1 MRWERLFADLEARM
15 EAEERA
21 AAEGEV
27 TDLVRAERARLA
39 VRDRLQFHLGEVLTW
54 SFVSGG
60 QAMTG
65 RLLDLGADWALVATE
80 RREVLIPLG
89 AVQYISG
96 LTRFTAPEAGVVAR
110 RLGIGVVLRG
120 LSRDRALVR
129 VLLLGDQA
137 VIGTIDRVGADH
149 FDVAMH
155 PDDEPRRE
163 RAVLEV
169 RCVLFPAVMW
179 IAVS

>member
-1 MRWERLFADLEARM
+1 MRWERLFADLEARL

-96 LTRFTAPEAGVVAR
+96 LTRFTAPE
-110 RLGIGVVLRG
+110 
-120 LSRDRALVR
+120 
-129 VLLLGDQA
+129 
-137 VIGTIDRVGADH
+137 
-149 FDVAMH
+149 
-155 PDDEPRRE
+155 
-163 RAVLEV
+163 
-169 RCVLFPAVMW
+169 
-179 IAVS
+179 

>member
-1 MRWERLFADLEARM
+1 
-15 EAEERA
+15 
-21 AAEGEV
+21 
-27 TDLVRAERARLA
+27 
-39 VRDRLQFHLGEVLTW
+39 
-54 SFVSGG
+54 
-60 QAMTG
+60 
-65 RLLDLGADWALVATE
+65 
-80 RREVLIPLG
+80 
-89 AVQYISG
+89 VQYISG